1 MVLDPVVGPVARV
14 RSLRALRVVSQ
25 IVQFENRSFPLTL
38 SFWQVLCRARQTKLV
53 LWRFRLSMKAGQ
65 LRRFFVPFLIA
76 LLICLFSATGVQAQ
90 WTAMNPVR
98 TIQQEADG
106 VLFTMGT
113 GSLKVQVCSDSVIRV
128 LYSPT
133 ALFPKQAD
141 FVVTKQ
147 NWPAT
152 QWTMNSTD
160 DAVTLTTSL
169 LKVTVTRKDGAI
181 AYGELNG
188 DPLVE
193 ESSRRLT
200 PEKVNGEDT
209 YRAESFVNIYGS
221 HEALY
226 GLGQHQAG
234 VWNYRGESV
243 DISQEN
249 SNIAVPLMLSSKG
262 YGIFWNN
269 ASRSRFNNR
278 FANYL
283 YISSEVADVIDYY
296 FLYGPEF
303 DQIIAGYRDLTGQV
317 PMFGKWAY
325 GFWQCKNRYKSQ
337 DEILGVARKYRDLH
351 IPVDNIVQDWFW
363 WNRKGEF
370 VFNKNYP
377 DPKAMVDQLH
387 SENFH
392 LMISI
397 WPFFEPGSANYDYM
411 QNKGWF
417 VDKFKYAKP
426 PYHTNAMAVYD
437 ATSAEARKYYWDQV
451 NNGLFRIGL
460 DAWWMDTTEPETEGQ
475 DENILLNHRLAAG
488 SGNRYV
494 NAYPLLDT
502 QAVYQG
508 QRSVSD
514 KKRVFI
520 LSRSAFAGSQ
530 RNGVTAWSGDI
541 NSDWLSFRRQVPAG
555 LNFALSGIPYWTTDI
570 GGFVFGSPADPAF
583 RELFIRWFQYGT
595 FNPILRVHGTRHPD
609 ENELWSYG
617 PDAQTI
623 LVNFD
628 RLRYRLLP
636 YIYSLAWKTTSEAY
650 TPMRPLVMDF
660 RRDPRAQNTGDQF
673 MFGPAFLVNPVTD
686 PAVAT
691 RQLYLPDTKWYDF
704 WTGSM
709 LEGGRTTIAI
719 APLERLPLYV
729 RAGSILPLGP
739 DEEWSTEKAADP
751 IELRIYR
758 GANGDF
764 TLYEDEND
772 NYDYEKGAYA
782 TIPLHWDDAGHTL
795 TMGDRRGQFPGML
808 ESRSFRLVFVSENH
822 GVGVSPTDAAD
833 KVVEYSGKQ
842 ITVTP

>member
-1 MVLDPVVGPVARV
+1 MKNIHSR
-14 RSLRALRVVSQ
+14 RFVVSG
-25 IVQFENRSFPLTL
+25 
-38 SFWQVLCRARQTKLV
+38 LV
-53 LWRFRLSMKAGQ
+53 LV
-65 LRRFFVPFLIA
+65 FVFLFGA
-76 LLICLFSATGVQAQ
+76 SVAHAQ

-98 TIQQEADG
+98 KVEQQSDG
-106 VLFTMGT
+106 VLFSMGT
-113 GSLKVQVCSDSVIRV
+113 GTLKMQVCSESVIHV
-128 LYSPT
+128 LYSAT
-133 ALFPKQAD
+133 ATFPKRAD
-141 FVVTKQ
+141 YVVIKES
-147 NWPAT
+147 WPAA
-152 QWTMNSTD
+152 QWTMQSTD
-160 DAVTLTTSL
+160 DAITVTTSL
-169 LKVTVTRKDGAI
+169 LKVTVTKKDGAI
-181 AYGELNG
+181 SYAEVHGG
-188 DPLVE
+188 SLVQE
-193 ESSRRLT
+193 QSRSLT
-200 PEKVNGEDT
+200 PEKVNDEDT
-209 YRAESFVNIYGS
+209 YRAESFVSIYGS
-221 HEALY
+221 HEGLY

-249 SNIAVPLMLSSKG
+249 SNISVPLMLSSKG

-269 ASRSRFNNR
+269 TSRSRFNNR

-296 FLYGPEF
+296 FLYGPDF
-303 DQIIAGYRDLTGQV
+303 DKIVASYRDLTGQA

-337 DEILGVARKYRDLH
+337 DEILGVARKYRELH

-387 SENFH
+387 AENFH

-411 QNKGWF
+411 QKKGWF

-426 PYHTNAMAVYD
+426 PYHTDAMAVYD
-437 ATSAEARKYYWDQV
+437 ATSPEARKYYWDEV
-451 NNGLFRIGL
+451 NKGLFSLGL

-475 DENILLNHRLAAG
+475 EENILLNHNLAAG

-494 NAYPLLDT
+494 NTFPLLDT

-508 QRSVSD
+508 QRSASD

-530 RNGVTAWSGDI
+530 RNAVTAWSGDI

-555 LNFALSGIPYWTTDI
+555 LNFELSGIPYWTTDI
-570 GGFVFGSPADPAF
+570 GGFVFGNTEDPAF
-583 RELFIRWFQYGT
+583 RELFVRWFQYGT

-617 PDAQTI
+617 PDAQKI

-628 RLRYRLLP
+628 RLRYRMLP

-660 RRDPRAQNTGDQF
+660 RTDPRAQNVGDQF
-673 MFGPAFLVNPVTD
+673 MYGPAFLVSPVTD
-686 PAVAT
+686 AGAT
-691 RQLYLPDTKWYDF
+691 SRQVYLPGAKWYDF
-704 WTGSM
+704 WTGIAV
-709 LEGGRTTIAI
+709 EGGQTINAI
-719 APLERLPLYV
+719 APLERLPVYV

-772 NYDYEKGAYA
+772 NYDYEKGVYA
-782 TIPLHWDDAGHTL
+782 TIPFHWDDAGHTL
-795 TMGDRRGQFPGML
+795 TIGDRKGQFPGMI
-808 ESRSFRLVFVSENH
+808 ESRTFRIVFVSENH
-822 GVGVSPTDAAD
+822 GVGVNPADDVD
-833 KVVEYSGKQ
+833 KVVQYSGKQ
-842 ITVTP
+842 VSVTP

>member
-1 MVLDPVVGPVARV
+1 MNTRQLPRCF
-14 RSLRALRVVSQ
+14 VS
-25 IVQFENRSFPLTL
+25 FLGL
-38 SFWQVLCRARQTKLV
+38 
-53 LWRFRLSMKAGQ
+53 
-65 LRRFFVPFLIA
+65 FV
-76 LLICLFSATGVQAQ
+76 CLFCAAAQAQ

-98 TIQQEADG
+98 NVQQQADG

-113 GSLKVQVCSDSVIRV
+113 GTLKVQVCSDSVIHV

-133 ALFPKQAD
+133 ATFPKRTD
-141 FVVTKQ
+141 FVVTKET
-147 NWPAT
+147 WPAA
-152 QWTMNSTD
+152 QWTMQSTD
-160 DAVTLTTSL
+160 DAVTLSTAL

-181 AYGELNG
+181 NYAEVHGG
-188 DPLVE
+188 PLVQ
-193 ESSRRLT
+193 ESSRSLT

-209 YRAESFVNIYGS
+209 YRAESMVSIYGS
-221 HEALY
+221 HEGIY

-234 VWNYRGESV
+234 VWNYRGDSV

-249 SNIAVPLMLSSKG
+249 SNISVPLMLSSKG

-269 ASRSRFNNR
+269 TSRSRFNNR
-278 FANYL
+278 FANIL

-296 FLYGPEF
+296 FLYGPDF
-303 DQIIAGYRDLTGQV
+303 DKIIAGYRDLTGQA

-387 SENFH
+387 SEHFH

-397 WPFFEPGSANYDYM
+397 WPFFEPGSTNYDYM

-437 ATSAEARKYYWDQV
+437 ATSPEARKYYWDEV
-451 NNGLFRIGL
+451 NKGLFSIGL

-475 DENILLNHRLAAG
+475 EENILLGHKLAAG

-494 NAYPLLDT
+494 NVFPLLDT

-508 QRSVSD
+508 QRRVSD
-514 KKRVFI
+514 RKRVFI

-530 RNGVTAWSGDI
+530 RNAVTAWSGDI

-570 GGFVFGSPADPAF
+570 GGFVFGNTRDPAF

-595 FNPILRVHGTRHPD
+595 FNPILRVHGTRNPD

-628 RLRYRLLP
+628 RLRYRMLP

-660 RRDPRAQNTGDQF
+660 RNDQRAQNTGDQF

-686 PAVAT
+686 PSAAT
-691 RQLYLPDTKWYDF
+691 RQLYLPDARWYDF
-704 WTGSM
+704 WTGSTVV
-709 LEGGRTTIAI
+709 GGHTINAI
-719 APLERLPLYV
+719 APLDRPPLYV

-739 DEEWSTEKAADP
+739 DEEWSTEKPADP

-758 GANGDF
+758 GADGAFN
-764 TLYEDEND
+764 LYEDEND
-772 NYDYEKGAYA
+772 NYNYEKGAYA
-782 TIPLHWDDAGHTL
+782 TIPLQWDDAGHTL
-795 TMGDRRGQFPGML
+795 TIGDRKGQFPGML
-808 ESRSFRLVFVSENH
+808 ESRSFRVVFVSENH
-822 GVGVSPTDAAD
+822 GVGVNPADEAD
-833 KVVEYSGKQ
+833 KVVQYSGKQ
-842 ITVTP
+842 VTVTP

>member
-1 MVLDPVVGPVARV
+1 
-14 RSLRALRVVSQ
+14 
-25 IVQFENRSFPLTL
+25 
-38 SFWQVLCRARQTKLV
+38 
-53 LWRFRLSMKAGQ
+53 MKAGQ

-76 LLICLFSATGVQAQ
+76 LLTCLFSATAVQAQ

-181 AYGELNG
+181 AYGEVNG
-188 DPLVE
+188 GPLVE

-283 YISSEVADVIDYY
+283 YVSSEVADVIDYY

-317 PMFGKWAY
+317 PMFGRWAY

-475 DENILLNHRLAAG
+475 EQNILLNHRLAAG

-520 LSRSAFAGSQ
+520 LSRSGFAGSQ

-660 RRDPRAQNTGDQF
+660 RSDPRAQNTGDQF

-795 TMGDRRGQFPGML
+795 TMGDRKGQFPGML
-808 ESRSFRLVFVSENH
+808 ESRSFRLIFVSENH

>member
-1 MVLDPVVGPVARV
+1 MNP
-14 RSLRALRVVSQ
+14 
-25 IVQFENRSFPLTL
+25 PLNWHSRT
-38 SFWQVLCRARQTKLV
+38 
-53 LWRFRLSMKAGQ
+53 Q
-65 LRRFFVPFLIA
+65 LLAAVCFLAFVTAAP
-76 LLICLFSATGVQAQ
+76 AQ
-90 WTAMNPVR
+90 WTPMNPVR
-98 TIQQEADG
+98 KVQQEADG
-106 VLFTMGT
+106 VVLSMGT
-113 GSLKVQVCSDSVIRV
+113 GTLKVQVCSESVIHV

-133 ALFPKQAD
+133 AAFPRRAD
-141 FVVTKQ
+141 YVVIKET
-147 NWPAT
+147 WPAAK
-152 QWTMNSTD
+152 WTMQATD
-160 DAVTLTTSL
+160 DAVTLSTSR
-169 LKVTVTRKDGAI
+169 LKVTITRKDGAI
-181 AYGELNG
+181 SYTDANGEA
-188 DPLVE
+188 LVTE
-193 ESSRRLT
+193 ASRQLT

-221 HEALY
+221 HEGLY

-243 DISQEN
+243 DIAQDN

-269 ASRSRFNNR
+269 TSRSRFNNR

-303 DQIIAGYRDLTGQV
+303 DNIVAEYRDLTGQA
-317 PMFGKWAY
+317 PLFGKWAY

-337 DEILGVARKYRDLH
+337 EEILGIAKKYRDLH

-377 DPKAMVDQLH
+377 DPKAMIDQLH
-387 SENFH
+387 SDNFH

-397 WPFFEPGSANYDYM
+397 WPFFEPGSTNYDYM
-411 QNKGWF
+411 ESKGWF
-417 VDKFKYAKP
+417 VDKFKFAKP
-426 PYHTNAMAVYD
+426 PYHSNAMAVYD
-437 ATSAEARKYYWDQV
+437 ATNPEARKFYWDQV
-451 NNGLFRIGL
+451 NKGLFSIGA

-475 DENILLNHRLAAG
+475 EENILLNHKLAAG

-508 QRSVSD
+508 QRSASD

-530 RNGVTAWSGDI
+530 RNAVTAWSGDI
-541 NSDWLSFRRQVPAG
+541 NSDWFSFRRQIPAG
-555 LNFALSGIPYWTTDI
+555 LNFSLSGIPYWTTDI
-570 GGFVFGSPADPAF
+570 GGFVFGSPSDPAF
-583 RELFIRWFQYGT
+583 RELFVRWFQYGT
-595 FNPILRVHGTRHPD
+595 FNPILRLHGTRKPD

-617 PDAQTI
+617 PDAQNI

-628 RLRYRLLP
+628 RLRYRMLP
-636 YIYSLAWKTTSEAY
+636 YLYSLAWKTTSEGY

-660 RRDPRAQNTGDQF
+660 RTDSRAQNIGDQF
-673 MFGPAFLVNPVTD
+673 MFGPAFLVNPVTE
-686 PAVAT
+686 PAATT
-691 RQLYLPDTKWYDF
+691 RQLYLPEATWYDF
-704 WTGSM
+704 WTGAQIA
-709 LEGGRTTIAI
+709 GGKMINVI

-739 DEEWSTEKAADP
+739 DEEWSTEKPEDP
-751 IELRIYR
+751 IELRIYS
-758 GANGDF
+758 GADGDF

-772 NYDYEKGAYA
+772 TYDYEKGAYA
-782 TIPLHWDDAGHTL
+782 TISLHWDDASHTL
-795 TMGDRRGQFPGML
+795 TIGGRKGQFPGML
-808 ESRSFRLVFVSENH
+808 EKRTFRVIFVRENH
-822 GVGVSPTDAAD
+822 GVGVKAAD
-833 KVVEYSGKQ
+833 EADKIVQYSGKQ
-842 ITVTP
+842 VTVTP

>member
-1 MVLDPVVGPVARV
+1 MKNIHSR
-14 RSLRALRVVSQ
+14 RFVVS
-25 IVQFENRSFPLTL
+25 
-38 SFWQVLCRARQTKLV
+38 CLV
-53 LWRFRLSMKAGQ
+53 LV
-65 LRRFFVPFLIA
+65 FVFLFGA
-76 LLICLFSATGVQAQ
+76 SVAHAQ

-98 TIQQEADG
+98 KVEQQSDG
-106 VLFTMGT
+106 VLFSMGT
-113 GSLKVQVCSDSVIRV
+113 GTLKMQVCSESVIHV
-128 LYSPT
+128 LYSAT
-133 ALFPKQAD
+133 ATFPKRAD
-141 FVVTKQ
+141 YVVIKES
-147 NWPAT
+147 WPAA
-152 QWTMNSTD
+152 QWTMQSTD
-160 DAVTLTTSL
+160 DAITVTTSL
-169 LKVTVTRKDGAI
+169 LKVTVTKKDGAI
-181 AYGELNG
+181 SYAEVHGG
-188 DPLVE
+188 SLVQE
-193 ESSRRLT
+193 QSRSLT
-200 PEKVNGEDT
+200 PEKVNDEDT
-209 YRAESFVNIYGS
+209 YRAESFVSIYGS
-221 HEALY
+221 HEGLY

-249 SNIAVPLMLSSKG
+249 SNISVPLMLSSKG

-269 ASRSRFNNR
+269 TSRSRFNNR

-296 FLYGPEF
+296 FLYGPDF
-303 DQIIAGYRDLTGQV
+303 DKIVASYRDLTGQA

-337 DEILGVARKYRDLH
+337 DEILGVARKYRELH

-387 SENFH
+387 AENFH

-411 QNKGWF
+411 QKKGWF

-426 PYHTNAMAVYD
+426 PYHTDAMAVYD
-437 ATSAEARKYYWDQV
+437 ATSPEARKYYWDEV
-451 NNGLFRIGL
+451 NKGLFSLGL

-475 DENILLNHRLAAG
+475 EENILLNHNLAAG

-494 NAYPLLDT
+494 NTFPLLDT

-508 QRSVSD
+508 QRSASD

-530 RNGVTAWSGDI
+530 RNAVTAWSGDI

-555 LNFALSGIPYWTTDI
+555 LNFELSGIPYWTTDI
-570 GGFVFGSPADPAF
+570 GGFVFGNTEDPAF
-583 RELFIRWFQYGT
+583 RELFARWFQYGT

-617 PDAQTI
+617 PDAQKI

-628 RLRYRLLP
+628 RLRYRMLP

-660 RRDPRAQNTGDQF
+660 RTDPRAQNVGDQF
-673 MFGPAFLVNPVTD
+673 MYGPAFLVSPVTD
-686 PAVAT
+686 AGAT
-691 RQLYLPDTKWYDF
+691 SRQVYLPGAKWYDF
-704 WTGSM
+704 WTGIAV
-709 LEGGRTTIAI
+709 EGGQTINAI
-719 APLERLPLYV
+719 APLERLPVYV

-772 NYDYEKGAYA
+772 NYDYEKGVYA
-782 TIPLHWDDAGHTL
+782 TIPFHWDDAGHTL
-795 TMGDRRGQFPGML
+795 TIGDRKGQFPGMI
-808 ESRSFRLVFVSENH
+808 ESRTFRIVFVSENH
-822 GVGVSPTDAAD
+822 GVGVNPADDVD
-833 KVVEYSGKQ
+833 KVVQYSGKQ
-842 ITVTP
+842 VSVTP

>member
-1 MVLDPVVGPVARV
+1 MNDRH
-14 RSLRALRVVSQ
+14 SQ
-25 IVQFENRSFPLTL
+25 
-38 SFWQVLCRARQTKLV
+38 
-53 LWRFRLSMKAGQ
+53 
-65 LRRFFVPFLIA
+65 RFFVLFLA
-76 LLICLFSATGVQAQ
+76 GLLTCLFSATAAHAQ

-98 TIQQEADG
+98 KIQQETDG

-133 ALFPKQAD
+133 ATFPKRAD
-141 FVVTKQ
+141 FVVTKES
-147 NWPAT
+147 WPAAR
-152 QWTMNSTD
+152 WTMQSTD

-169 LKVTVTRKDGAI
+169 LKIAVTRKDGAI
-181 AYGELNG
+181 AYAEVNG
-188 DPLVE
+188 GALVQ
-193 ESSRRLT
+193 ESSRSLT

-209 YRAESFVNIYGS
+209 YRAESMVSIYGS
-221 HEALY
+221 HEGIY

-249 SNIAVPLMLSSKG
+249 SNISVPLMLSSKG

-269 ASRSRFNNR
+269 TSRSRFNNR
-278 FANYL
+278 FANIL

-296 FLYGPEF
+296 FLYGPDF
-303 DQIIAGYRDLTGQV
+303 DKIIGSYRDLTGQA

-337 DEILGVARKYRDLH
+337 DEILGVARKYRELH

-377 DPKAMVDQLH
+377 DPKAMVDELH
-387 SENFH
+387 KENFH

-397 WPFFEPGSANYDYM
+397 WPFFEPGSKNYDYM
-411 QNKGWF
+411 QSKGWF

-426 PYHTNAMAVYD
+426 PYHTDAMAVYD
-437 ATSAEARKYYWDQV
+437 ATSPEARKYYWDEV
-451 NNGLFRIGL
+451 NKGLFSIGL

-475 DENILLNHRLAAG
+475 EENILLNHKLAAG

-494 NAYPLLDT
+494 NVFPLLDT

-508 QRSVSD
+508 QRSASD

-570 GGFVFGSPADPAF
+570 GGFVFGNTRDPDF
-583 RELFIRWFQYGT
+583 RELFVRWFQYGT

-628 RLRYRLLP
+628 RLRYRMLP
-636 YIYSLAWKTTSEAY
+636 YIYSLAWKTTSESY

-660 RRDPRAQNTGDQF
+660 RNDSRAQNTGDQF

-686 PAVAT
+686 PAAT
-691 RQLYLPDTKWYDF
+691 SRQVYLPGGKWYDF
-704 WTGSM
+704 WTGSVV
-709 LEGGRTTIAI
+709 EGGRTINAI
-719 APLERLPLYV
+719 APLDRLPLYV

-772 NYDYEKGAYA
+772 NYDYEKGVYA
-782 TIPLHWDDAGHTL
+782 TIPLHWDDAGHAL
-795 TMGDRRGQFPGML
+795 IIGDRKGQFPGML
-808 ESRSFRLVFVSENH
+808 ESRSFRVVFVAENH
-822 GVGVSPTDAAD
+822 GVGVNPADEAD
-833 KVVEYSGKQ
+833 KTVQYSGKQ
-842 ITVTP
+842 ISVTP

>member
-1 MVLDPVVGPVARV
+1 MPMKEREPRLFILFLA
-14 RSLRALRVVSQ
+14 SLFNAL
-25 IVQFENRSFPLTL
+25 FCAP
-38 SFWQVLCRARQTKLV
+38 A
-53 LWRFRLSMKAGQ
+53 AH
-65 LRRFFVPFLIA
+65 
-76 LLICLFSATGVQAQ
+76 AQ
-90 WTAMNPVR
+90 WTGMNPVR
-98 TIQQEADG
+98 QVQQQADG
-106 VLFTMGT
+106 VLFSMGT
-113 GSLKVQVCSDSVIRV
+113 GTLKVQVCSESVIHV
-128 LYSPT
+128 IYSPT
-133 ALFPKQAD
+133 ASFAKPTDL
-141 FVVTKQ
+141 VVIKEH
-147 NWPAT
+147 WPAA
-152 QWTMNSTD
+152 QWTMQSTN

-169 LKVTVTRKDGAI
+169 LKVSVTRKDGAV
-181 AYGELNG
+181 AYAEVSG
-188 DPLVE
+188 DALLE
-193 ESSRRLT
+193 EASRRLT

-209 YRAESFVNIYGS
+209 YRAESAISVYGS
-221 HEALY
+221 HEGLY

-249 SNIAVPLMLSSKG
+249 SNISVPLMLSSKG

-269 ASRSRFNNR
+269 TSRSRFNNR

-296 FLYGPEF
+296 FLYGPDF
-303 DQIIAGYRDLTGQV
+303 DKIVAAYRDLTGQA
-317 PMFGKWAY
+317 PMFGRWAY

-337 DEILGVARKYRDLH
+337 EELLGVARKYRDLH
-351 IPVDNIVQDWFW
+351 IPVDNLVQDWFW

-377 DPKAMVDQLH
+377 DPKGMVDRLH
-387 SENFH
+387 NENFH

-426 PYHTNAMAVYD
+426 PYHTDAMAVYD
-437 ATSAEARKYYWDQV
+437 ATSPEARKYYWDQV
-451 NNGLFRIGL
+451 NKGLFSIGL

-475 DENILLNHRLAAG
+475 EENILLDHKLAAG

-494 NAYPLLDT
+494 NVYPLLDT

-508 QRSVSD
+508 QRSASD

-541 NSDWLSFRRQVPAG
+541 NSDWLSFRRQIPAG
-555 LNFALSGIPYWTTDI
+555 LNFAVSGIPYWTTDI
-570 GGFVFGSPADPAF
+570 GGFVFGNPTDPAF

-628 RLRYRLLP
+628 RLRYRMLP
-636 YIYSLAWKTTSEAY
+636 YIYSLAWKTTNEAY

-660 RRDPRAQNTGDQF
+660 RTDSRAQNVGDQF
-673 MFGPAFLVNPVTD
+673 MYGPAFLVNPVTD
-686 PAVAT
+686 PAAT
-691 RQLYLPDTKWYDF
+691 IRQLYLPETRWYDF
-704 WTGSM
+704 WTGAAV
-709 LEGGRTTIAI
+709 EGGRTINAA
-719 APLERLPLYV
+719 APLDRLPLYI

-739 DEEWSTEKAADP
+739 EEEWSTQKPADP

-758 GANGDF
+758 GANADF

-772 NYDYEKGAYA
+772 NYNYEKGTYS
-782 TIPLHWDDAGHTL
+782 TIALHWDDAQHTL
-795 TMGDRRGQFPGML
+795 TIGERKGQFPGML
-808 ESRSFRLVFVSENH
+808 ENRTFRVVFVTENH
-822 GVGVSPTDAAD
+822 GAGVNPASEPD
-833 KVVEYSGKQ
+833 KIVQYSGKQ
-842 ITVTP
+842 MTVAP

>member
-1 MVLDPVVGPVARV
+1 MNTRNSPPFY
-14 RSLRALRVVSQ
+14 VS
-25 IVQFENRSFPLTL
+25 FLTGL
-38 SFWQVLCRARQTKLV
+38 A
-53 LWRFRLSMKAGQ
+53 
-65 LRRFFVPFLIA
+65 
-76 LLICLFSATGVQAQ
+76 ICLFCAASAHAQ
-90 WTAMNPVR
+90 WTPMNPVR
-98 TIQQEADG
+98 NVQQQADG

-113 GSLKVQVCSDSVIRV
+113 GTLKVQVCSDSVIHV
-128 LYSPT
+128 LYSPKAT
-133 ALFPKQAD
+133 FPKRTD
-141 FVVTKQ
+141 FVVTKDT
-147 NWPAT
+147 WPAT
-152 QWTMNSTD
+152 QWTMQSGD
-160 DAVTLTTSL
+160 DAVTLATSL

-181 AYGELNG
+181 SYAEIHGES
-188 DPLVE
+188 LVQ
-193 ESSRRLT
+193 ESSRSMAAA
-200 PEKVNGEDT
+200 KVNDEDT
-209 YRAESFVNIYGS
+209 YRAESMVSIYGS
-221 HEALY
+221 HEGIY

-249 SNIAVPLMLSSKG
+249 SNISVPLMVSSKG

-269 ASRSRFNNR
+269 TSRSRFNNR
-278 FANYL
+278 FANIL

-296 FLYGPEF
+296 FLYGPDF
-303 DQIIAGYRDLTGQV
+303 DKIIAGYRDLTGQA

-397 WPFFEPGSANYDYM
+397 WPFFEPGSTNYDYM

-437 ATSAEARKYYWDQV
+437 ATSPEARKYYWDEV
-451 NNGLFRIGL
+451 NKGLFSIGL

-475 DENILLNHRLAAG
+475 EENILLGHKLAAG

-494 NAYPLLDT
+494 NVFPLLDT

-508 QRSVSD
+508 QRSASD

-541 NSDWLSFRRQVPAG
+541 NSDWLSFRRQVPGG

-570 GGFVFGSPADPAF
+570 GGFVFGNTQDPAF
-583 RELFIRWFQYGT
+583 RELFVRWFQYGT
-595 FNPILRVHGTRHPD
+595 FNPILRVHGTRSPD

-628 RLRYRLLP
+628 HLRYRMLP

-660 RRDPRAQNTGDQF
+660 RADYRAQNTGDQF

-686 PAVAT
+686 AAAT
-691 RQLYLPDTKWYDF
+691 TRPVYLPGAKWYDF
-704 WTGSM
+704 WTGSAID
-709 LEGGRTTIAI
+709 GGRTINAV

-739 DEEWSTEKAADP
+739 DEEWSTEKLADP

-772 NYDYEKGAYA
+772 NYNYEKGTYA
-782 TIPLHWDDAGHTL
+782 TIHLHWDDAGRTL
-795 TMGDRRGQFPGML
+795 TIGDRKGQFPGML
-808 ESRSFRLVFVSENH
+808 ENRSFRVVLVSENH
-822 GVGVSPTDAAD
+822 GVGVNPADAID
-833 KVVEYSGKQ
+833 KVVQYAGKQ
-842 ITVTP
+842 VTVAP